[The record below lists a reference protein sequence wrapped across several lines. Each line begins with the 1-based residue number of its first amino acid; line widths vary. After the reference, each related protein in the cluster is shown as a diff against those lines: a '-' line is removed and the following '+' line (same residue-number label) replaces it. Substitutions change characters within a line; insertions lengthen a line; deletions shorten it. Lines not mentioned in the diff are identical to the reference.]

1 MTENRELTLKES
13 FEEMKRLADHCGAGK
28 ADITTN
34 DGEWEYTIAVK
45 RLKK

>member
-1 MTENRELTLKES
+1 MENKEPTLKES
-13 FEEMKRLADHCGAGK
+13 FEEMKRLANHWGASK
-28 ADITTN
+28 ADVITN